1 MAHFIKILIKEN
13 IMASTKRYF
22 GLNWVICLILAI
34 IPVTNIVCGIIT
46 RAQRGN
52 VLGAIL
58 NFILCPIFYVID
70 LITMIISR
78 DIVVLA

>member
-1 MAHFIKILIKEN
+1 
-13 IMASTKRYF
+13 MASTKRYF